1 MKYLE
6 LTTNPLII
14 PNTVSPNEKY
24 ESRKERIDASLM
36 SPVAGLRE
44 ISEVKQRREGGTYEN
59 PVDFFIPAIIV
70 DIAIRSMASLVSL
83 LRPNIEVG

>member
-1 MKYLE
+1 
-6 LTTNPLII
+6 
-14 PNTVSPNEKY
+14 
-24 ESRKERIDASLM
+24 M

-44 ISEVKQRREGGTYEN
+44 ISEVRQRREGGTYEN